1 MKGCERMYFKDKQ
14 VGDRKYKIDLRRS
27 GENSELLAMY
37 DGYVSN
43 DGYMMKLYLKK
54 LALGTRYGTVPGKIT
69 IPIYEIRHYRERI
82 AII

>member
-1 MKGCERMYFKDKQ
+1 MYFKDKQ

-43 DGYMMKLYLKK
+43 DGFRMQLYLKK

-69 IPIYEIRHYRERI
+69 VQIHEIRHYRERTD
-82 AII
+82 AV